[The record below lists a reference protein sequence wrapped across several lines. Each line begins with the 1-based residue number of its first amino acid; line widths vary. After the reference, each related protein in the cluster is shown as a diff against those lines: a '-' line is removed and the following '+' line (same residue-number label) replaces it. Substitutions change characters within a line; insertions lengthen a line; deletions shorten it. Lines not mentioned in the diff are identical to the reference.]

1 MSTKESNVI
10 VVCIGNSFKTKCLTS
25 TNATSVTPTLPLSTN
40 NLSSSPT
47 AALTTTFNNSNNNKT
62 MTNSKLNH
70 NLVGN
75 NGDFTR
81 INCQINNVLE
91 EEDED
96 EEKGDVM
103 FGNSKHCDLIPSV
116 LLDGGGSTTTTKD
129 GTTEINGVHLS
140 NDEHSFHD
148 DNVNDDTRNPQNKN
162 LLIFNKQS
170 TLETNQQQ
178 PKKLIK
184 CRNDFKTETCI

>member
-1 MSTKESNVI
+1 
-10 VVCIGNSFKTKCLTS
+10 
-25 TNATSVTPTLPLSTN
+25 
-40 NLSSSPT
+40 
-47 AALTTTFNNSNNNKT
+47 

-81 INCQINNVLE
+81 NNCQINNVLE

-96 EEKGDVM
+96 GEEKGDVILV
-103 FGNSKHCDLIPSV
+103 NSKCDLIPSV
-116 LLDGGGSTTTTKD
+116 LLDGGGSSCTTTTTTKE
-129 GTTEINGVHLS
+129 GTTELTPINGVHLS

-178 PKKLIK
+178 PNKLIK

>member
-1 MSTKESNVI
+1 
-10 VVCIGNSFKTKCLTS
+10 
-25 TNATSVTPTLPLSTN
+25 
-40 NLSSSPT
+40 
-47 AALTTTFNNSNNNKT
+47 

-75 NGDFTR
+75 NGDFSR
-81 INCQINNVLE
+81 NNCQINNVLE

-96 EEKGDVM
+96 EERADIM
-103 FGNSKHCDLIPSV
+103 FDNSKCDLMPSV
-116 LLDGGGSTTTTKD
+116 LLDDD
-129 GTTEINGVHLS
+129 GPSERTIEPTLINGVHLS

-148 DNVNDDTRNPQNKN
+148 DNVNDNNKNPQNKS

-170 TLETNQQQ
+170 TLQTNQQQ
-178 PKKLIK
+178 PNKLIK

>member
-1 MSTKESNVI
+1 
-10 VVCIGNSFKTKCLTS
+10 
-25 TNATSVTPTLPLSTN
+25 
-40 NLSSSPT
+40 
-47 AALTTTFNNSNNNKT
+47 

-81 INCQINNVLE
+81 NNCQINNVLE

-96 EEKGDVM
+96 EEKAE
-103 FGNSKHCDLIPSV
+103 NSKCDLMPSV
-116 LLDGGGSTTTTKD
+116 LLDDDD
-129 GTTEINGVHLS
+129 GPSEGTIEPQQLINGLHLS

-148 DNVNDDTRNPQNKN
+148 DNVNDNNRNPQNKS

-170 TLETNQQQ
+170 TLQTNQQQ
-178 PKKLIK
+178 PNKLIK